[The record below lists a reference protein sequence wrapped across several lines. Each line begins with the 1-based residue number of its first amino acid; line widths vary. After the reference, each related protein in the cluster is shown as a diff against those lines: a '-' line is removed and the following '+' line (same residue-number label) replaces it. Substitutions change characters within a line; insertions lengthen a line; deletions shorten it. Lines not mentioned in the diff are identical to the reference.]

1 LEKYE
6 GEAQMSAFFNLFKN
20 KNTRNWGITLV
31 VLLAG
36 LLAWRIFV
44 SADVASATADAE
56 NVATV
61 VSVDVAETIEAS
73 GSLEAQL
80 FASLDWK
87 TGGVVETVYVQ
98 PGDSVKAGD
107 ILATLQPAST
117 SSSIVS
123 AKADLVNA
131 QENLDDL
138 LNSNTDF
145 TQVVIDL
152 KEAQEDYD
160 AALDYLH
167 YLKNEDR
174 IPQTSTEVYLKST
187 RTGYKYQYKI
197 KNFKGPATEDMLTEA
212 ENDLGLKESRLN
224 DLQREYDRLKDG
236 PNAQDVLAAQ
246 ARVDAAQATVNMLS
260 ILAPFDG
267 VVLSVDSRAGDVI
280 KTGELSV
287 NVANLDHLYVETQV
301 DESDVAKVKVGSQAE
316 VTLDAMPGLTLT
328 GEVAVVDPVGE
339 AVGGLVK
346 YNVRIDLALVKDV
359 FLPLGATANV
369 VIQIDGSQS
378 TLAVPIVAIQNDA
391 QGEYVWAVRDG
402 ASVRVNVVGGAI
414 LDDMVAV
421 TGDLQA
427 GETLQIVHE
436 SSFSAPNPFG
446 GGQE

>member
-1 LEKYE
+1 MD
-6 GEAQMSAFFNLFKN
+6 AISNLLKN
-20 KNTRNWGITLV
+20 KKTKWGI
-31 VLLAG
+31 VLAALAIG
-36 LLAWRIFV
+36 LLAWNFFG
-44 SADVASATADAE
+44 SADSASATSDASNQAE
-56 NVATV
+56 V
-61 VSVDVAETIEAS
+61 VSLDVAETIEAS

-131 QENLDDL
+131 RENLDDL

-152 KEAQEDYD
+152 KEAREDYD
-160 AALDYLH
+160 AALDYLT
-167 YLKNEDR
+167 YLQNEDK

-212 ENDLGLKESRLN
+212 ENDLALKEARLN
-224 DLQREYDRLKDG
+224 DLQREYDRLKSG

-267 VVLSVDSRAGDVI
+267 VALSVDSRAGDVI

-287 NVANLDHLYVETQV
+287 NVADLDHLYVETQV

-316 VTLDAMPGLTLT
+316 VTLDAIPGLTLT
-328 GEVAVVDPVGE
+328 GEVDVVNPVGE
-339 AVGGLVK
+339 TVGGLVK
-346 YNVRIDLALVKDV
+346 YSVRIELDPVRDA
-359 FLPLGATANV
+359 FMPLGATANV
-369 VIQIDGSQS
+369 IIKVGGSQS
-378 TLAVPIVAIQNDA
+378 TLAAPIVAIQNDA
-391 QGEYVWAVRDG
+391 DGEYVWVVRG
-402 ASVRVNVVGGAI
+402 GESVRVNVVGGTI
-414 LDDMVAV
+414 YDDLVAV

-427 GETLQIVHE
+427 GETLEVVHE
-436 SSFSAPNPFG
+436 SSFTPPNPFG
-446 GGQE
+446 GQP